1 MYLIIYKMLL
11 KMCSKPLKMLT
22 KWLDINVNY
31 VKISYQKYIVS
42 AILFG
47 WNIYCIAGRFVYYVW
62 QKNNTGC

>member
-1 MYLIIYKMLL
+1 MSI
-11 KMCSKPLKMLT
+11 

-31 VKISYQKYIVS
+31 VKINYQKYVVS

-47 WNIYCIAGRFVYYVW
+47 WNIYCTVGRLVYYVW